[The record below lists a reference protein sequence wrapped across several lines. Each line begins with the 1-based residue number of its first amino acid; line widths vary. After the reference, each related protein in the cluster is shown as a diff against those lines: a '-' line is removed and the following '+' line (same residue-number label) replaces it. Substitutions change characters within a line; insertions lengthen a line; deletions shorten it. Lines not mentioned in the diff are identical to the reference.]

1 MAGIDTEEQIVA
13 ANIDMVFIVCSLDNN
28 FSLRRI
34 ERYLSLAW
42 ESGAIPV
49 VILSKADLC
58 SRSEL
63 RLAEVEAIAIG
74 VSVHI
79 ISATTGQGMD
89 IFSDHLKSGTT
100 AAFLGSSGVGKS
112 TIINFLLGADRLKVG
127 EVSEYDGR
135 SRHTTTFREMILLP
149 DGGIV
154 IDTPGMREL
163 QVWGDDEG
171 LSQTFEDIAGL
182 SANCRF
188 ADCSHLSEP
197 GCAVKAAIDEGVLDP
212 GRLRSFLKLKKE
224 IKYLAARQ
232 TMKAS
237 MIEKDRWKKI
247 SQYQKSLKRKG

>member
-1 MAGIDTEEQIVA
+1 M
-13 ANIDMVFIVCSLDNN
+13 
-28 FSLRRI
+28 
-34 ERYLSLAW
+34 
-42 ESGAIPV
+42 

-58 SRSEL
+58 SDSEL

-79 ISATTGQGMD
+79 ISATTGRGMG
-89 IFSDHLKSGTT
+89 IFSDHLKSGKT

-135 SRHTTTFREMILLP
+135 GRHTTTFREMILLP

-171 LSQTFEDIAGL
+171 LSQTFEDIVGL

-232 TMKAS
+232 AMKAS

-247 SQYQKSLKRKG
+247 SQYQRSLKKKG